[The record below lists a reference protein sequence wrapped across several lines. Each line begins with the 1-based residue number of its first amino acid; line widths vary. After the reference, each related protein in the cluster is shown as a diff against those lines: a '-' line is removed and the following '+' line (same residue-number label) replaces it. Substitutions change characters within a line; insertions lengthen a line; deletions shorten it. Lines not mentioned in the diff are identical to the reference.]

1 MVAGC
6 PVLLYVKLVL
16 PSASDPVPGKI
27 LYAATLLLAVPLH
40 RSPRLLT
47 RCVCVCLCVCV
58 SVCVFS
64 RLSAYRPPA
73 STRWRWQYQWLWS
86 HHLEQHRLLQEQE
99 VE

>member
-58 SVCVFS
+58 SVCLCVCVCVCVS
-64 RLSAYRPPA
+64 VGAA
-73 STRWRWQYQWLWS
+73 M
-86 HHLEQHRLLQEQE
+86 
-99 VE
+99 